1 MDKKTKNTT
10 SKNQTT
16 RTKRSSK
23 QKDSVSRAKKDA
35 RNFAK
40 SVASFI
46 PGIGTLL
53 GIQNAYDDGMK
64 LLESAPQAMID
75 IGNRSKER
83 LESRIKRR
91 LSSGLYICRSY
102 LRSKHGKQNKGK

>member
-1 MDKKTKNTT
+1 MAKR
-10 SKNQTT
+10 QLA
-16 RTKRSSK
+16 RGKRSANK
-23 QKDSVSRAKKDA
+23 KDSVSRAKKDA

-64 LLESAPQAMID
+64 LLESGPQAMID

-91 LSSGLYICRSY
+91 LRSGLHICRSY
-102 LRSKHGKQNKGK
+102 LRSNLGRLNKRR

>member
-1 MDKKTKNTT
+1 MLAMDKKTKNTT

-16 RTKRSSK
+16 RRKRSSK

-64 LLESAPQAMID
+64 LLESAPQALID

-83 LESRIKRR
+83 LKSRIKERFR
-91 LSSGLYICRSY
+91 QR
-102 LRSKHGKQNKGK
+102 